1 MPVSMGEPL
10 LADDDSRWMRV
21 LALGLALPEAEA
33 SGERHLVLK
42 VRGRSFA
49 WLLDNHHDDGRIA
62 LAAKV
67 LSGENRALAEAD
79 PEHYFVP
86 PYLGTNGWV
95 ALRLDRGAVDWD
107 VVDDLLHTSYRLV
120 APRRLARL
128 V

>member
-1 MPVSMGEPL
+1 MPVSIGEPL
-10 LADDDSRWMRV
+10 LADHDPRRMRV

-67 LSGENRALAEAD
+67 LSGENHALAEAD

-86 PYLGTNGWV
+86 PYLGANGWV